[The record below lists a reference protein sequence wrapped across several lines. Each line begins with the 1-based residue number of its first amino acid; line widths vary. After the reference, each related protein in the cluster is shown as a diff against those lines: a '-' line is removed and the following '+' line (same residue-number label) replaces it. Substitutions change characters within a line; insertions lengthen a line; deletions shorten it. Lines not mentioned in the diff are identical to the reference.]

1 MEIGL
6 SRVCMTPPTGTKLV
20 GQPEQLE
27 ADGKYTDLFARAFYL
42 GSAGDRLLIISCDLL
57 FMPKDETDYL
67 RKVISEK
74 TGVAFENILIHT
86 THTHAG
92 PAVTGLFGENH
103 VDRGVSKGIYDGII
117 SSAGAAF
124 QGRQKGFIGFG
135 RSLRYDL
142 AFNRRYVMKDGSVE
156 LHPHKDDPNISKPE
170 GPSDP
175 EINVIVIYD
184 ERNTLVGAIANF
196 ACHLTSLERNNT
208 KYSADF
214 PAFAE
219 KNLMKHFKNEDFILL
234 YVNGPCGNVCQ
245 VNVKDKS
252 AKEVGIQHTQKMGRM
267 FAESLLGAMEDAQLQ
282 PKEVGLKTVYR
293 EIKVSI
299 RPITE
304 EMLIDAKKIVDS
316 FAGKKLHVR
325 NLSDYGTESYKVKSV
340 ISANKLLQTDFW
352 KNAAAVELLK
362 LNERYDDDRFE
373 TVPLILSRIGEAV
386 IAAVPAELFV
396 EFSLEIKEWFSKRFK
411 YVFVFEL
418 VNGWVGY
425 VPTKKAFEPEIGGY
439 EVQFLNSSKLC
450 EDAGE
455 IIVNELCKM
464 EKLL

>member
-1 MEIGL
+1 
-6 SRVCMTPPTGTKLV
+6 MTPPTGTKLV

-27 ADGKYTDLFARAFYL
+27 ADGKYIDLFARAFYL
-42 GSAGDRLLIISCDLL
+42 GSRGDRLLIISCDLL

-67 RKVISEK
+67 RNVISEK

-103 VDRGVSKGIYDGII
+103 VDRGVSEGIYDGII
-117 SSAGAAF
+117 SSAIAAF
-124 QGRQKGFIGFG
+124 QGRRKGFIGFG

-156 LHPHKDDPNISKPE
+156 LHPHKDDPNILGPE

-184 ERNTLVGAIANF
+184 ERNTPAGAVANF
-196 ACHLTSLERNNT
+196 SCHLTSLERNNT

-219 KNLMKHFKNEDFILL
+219 KNLMKHFGNDDFVLL

-245 VNVKDKS
+245 VNVEDKNS
-252 AKEVGIQHTQKMGRM
+252 REVGIRHTEKMGRM
-267 FAESLLGAMEDAQLQ
+267 FSDSLLQAIEDVELQ
-282 PKEVGLKTVYR
+282 PEEIGVKAVYR
-293 EIKVSI
+293 EIKVPV
-299 RPITE
+299 RKITK
-304 EMLIDAKKIVDS
+304 EMLGAAKKIVDR
-316 FAGKKLHVR
+316 FAGKKLHVQ
-325 NLSDYGTESYKVKSV
+325 NLSNYGTESYKDQSV
-340 ISANKLLQTDFW
+340 ISANKLLETDFW

-362 LNERYDDDRFE
+362 LGEKYDDDRYE
-373 TVPLILSRIGEAV
+373 TVPLTMFTIGKA
-386 IAAVPAELFV
+386 IFAGVPAELFV
-396 EFSLEIKEWFSKRFK
+396 EFSLEIKEQFKKKFK

-455 IIVNELCKM
+455 IIVNELFKM
-464 EKLL
+464 EKLLLYSADFL